1 MYNKNEL
8 CKKIIELYPDV
19 GECGIDVNVDYDEEQ
34 KAWVVDL
41 KKDHRELRTFLED
54 GDAALCMEGK
64 QCVSLGIAIAHTIS
78 CDLCGEQMPFGAS
91 RETDYFVSFCLNCFN
106 YFEGLPEGKIKESIK
121 KFLVGNVV

>member
-78 CDLCGEQMPFGAS
+78 CDLCGERMPSGVS
-91 RETDYFVSFCLNCFN
+91 QETDDFVSLCLNCFN
-106 YFEGLPEGKIKESIK
+106 YLEDLPEGKIKESIN
-121 KFLVGNVV
+121 KFLVGNVI